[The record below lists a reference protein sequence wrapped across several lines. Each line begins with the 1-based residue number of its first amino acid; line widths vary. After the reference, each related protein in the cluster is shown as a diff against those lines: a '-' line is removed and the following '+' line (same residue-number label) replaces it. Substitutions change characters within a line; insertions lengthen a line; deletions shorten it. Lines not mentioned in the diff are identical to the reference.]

1 MEFIYFFFF
10 RRNLS
15 KEAFKILCS
24 NFPKISQ
31 QIIDILFL
39 AVLKIN

>member
-1 MEFIYFFFF
+1 MKFIFIFLF
-10 RRNLS
+10 LS

-39 AVLKIN
+39 AVLKTN